1 MPDYP
6 RLPEPPIPDPEDTAV
21 HYGCRILYFL
31 LQTSV
36 YCTAT
41 DDQLKL
47 AEHAAHVAVTALG
60 ILPIAVDRIAA
71 VRREIGATL
80 RRREQLGAASLQD
93 AQPASQAA
101 CRATLD
107 GRPDDRT
114 DPSGRV
120 PRRPYPVGPSTG
132 DTIEPIERPELA
144 F

>member
-1 MPDYP
+1 MTQYP
-6 RLPEPPIPDPEDTAV
+6 RIPDPPTPDPEDTAV

-47 AEHAAHVAVTALG
+47 AEHAAHVAVTAPG
-60 ILPIAVDRIAA
+60 ILPIAVDRIAD

-80 RRREQLGAASLQD
+80 RRREQLGARSVQD
-93 AQPASQAA
+93 ASPTSQAA
-101 CRATLD
+101 CSATRD

-120 PRRPYPVGPSTG
+120 PRRPYPIGPSTG
-132 DTIEPIERPELA
+132 DAIEPRRAEIA